1 MVQNNKE
8 EGVRIQL
15 EEGEIMRISIRKTE
29 TGEFEVLG
37 RFEGEKSIMRAG
49 ILQICKQYFDMVC
62 IPEKVYVE
70 GDTRIPID
78 FGVRVFPNAKKE
90 ISE

>member
-1 MVQNNKE
+1 MVQSNKE

-15 EEGEIMRISIRKTE
+15 EKGEIMRISIRE
-29 TGEFEVLG
+29 SESGEFEVLG
-37 RFEGEKSIMRAG
+37 RFEGEKSVMRAG

-62 IPEKVYVE
+62 IPEKVYAK
-70 GDTRIPID
+70 GDTHIPID
-78 FGVRVFPNAKKE
+78 LGATVFPNIEKQ